1 MPTPMTTI
9 PTFLRSNPAV
19 SVGTL
24 ITITP
29 DAVIVKREP
38 IWPFPASGLFP
49 RRNAD
54 NTITY
59 FFPRPYYEFHL
70 HSRLDTTHLQEIPN
84 A

>member
-1 MPTPMTTI
+1 MPTPMTAI

-38 IWPFPASGLFP
+38 IWPFPARGLFP
-49 RRNAD
+49 RANAD
-54 NTITY
+54 GTITH
-59 FFPRPYYEFHL
+59 FFPRPYFEFPL
-70 HSRLDTTHLQEIPN
+70 HSRLNTTHLQEIPN